1 MTFHSSFIPL
11 FLSTNIFMFSL
22 HINSHIAL
30 LPNIFQHLL
39 HQNLSVSTFSNCPY
53 FSIPYINTHH
63 SDQFRTLL
71 LAPYCHHKFQLL
83 FVSRPFFSKSSY
95 FLVSTFHTFKP
106 FSISLLYGHFLFIAS
121 DLLHSFLQMLS
132 NILDSQKNLH
142 NVTSKIFLSPHEHLK
157 DSISAFPETPAHGC
171 STY

>member
-53 FSIPYINTHH
+53 FSIPYNNTHH

-71 LAPYCHHKFQLL
+71 LAPYCHHNFQLL
-83 FVSRPFFSKSSY
+83 FVARPFSASLVTSSKHFSLSSHHPSLY
-95 FLVSTFHTFKP
+95 FLRTL
-106 FSISLLYGHFLFIAS
+106 SIHGYS
-121 DLLHSFLQMLS
+121 DLLHSFTNTIKHFGVNPS
-132 NILDSQKNLH
+132 FN
-142 NVTSKIFLSPHEHLK
+142 FLSPHEYLNDPSLLSLRHKACQRGLR
-157 DSISAFPETPAHGC
+157 A
-171 STY
+171 